1 MAIIAISRQVAS
13 LGDEIA
19 ESVAKKTG
27 YKFITRH
34 DLEKRIV
41 DLGFPAEKL
50 KKYDEKKPGFFAS
63 LVKDRDEYLN
73 YLQTAVLEAASE
85 GNCILIGR
93 GSFLILENLPNL
105 LSLRFIASDTVRMER
120 LMKEFNW
127 TEKQAAY
134 YGKRYKPKRFS
145 QEFLQCRD

>member
-105 LSLRFIASDTVRMER
+105 LSL
-120 LMKEFNW
+120 
-127 TEKQAAY
+127 
-134 YGKRYKPKRFS
+134 
-145 QEFLQCRD
+145 

>member
-127 TEKQAAY
+127 TEKQAIQRITESDTNR
-134 YGKRYKPKRFS
+134 KCFHKIFFNS
-145 QEFLQCRD
+145 

>member
-73 YLQTAVLEAASE
+73 YLQTGKYEPKAS
-85 GNCILIGR
+85 R
-93 GSFLILENLPNL
+93 QDRKS
-105 LSLRFIASDTVRMER
+105 VV
-120 LMKEFNW
+120 
-127 TEKQAAY
+127 
-134 YGKRYKPKRFS
+134 
-145 QEFLQCRD
+145 